1 MEKKYIALT
10 FDDGPNTTTTSEV
23 LDILEKYHVTGSFFL
38 VGDEINEESIKQAK
52 RAFDMGCEINN
63 HSKTHPAM
71 PQMSKDEILSEV
83 EFTNQKIIGITGK
96 APSFFRPPYIAVN
109 ELMLDIIPLTF
120 IAGYGCSDWLPEVSA
135 EERYKKVMEQAD
147 NGAIILLHD
156 AKGNDNTVAAL
167 EMIIPDLLSQ
177 GYELVTVSD
186 LFRLCGCEPKKGVVY
201 SSVFDR

>member
-10 FDDGPNTTTTSEV
+10 FDDGPNTTTTSEII
-23 LDILEKYHVTGSFFL
+23 DILEKYHVIGSFFL
-38 VGDEINEESIKQAK
+38 VGNEITEESRKQAK

-71 PQMSKDEILSEV
+71 PELSEDEILAEID
-83 EFTNQKIIGITGK
+83 FTNRKITEITGK

-109 ELMLDIIPLTF
+109 DMMHDIIPLPF

-135 EERYKKVMEQAD
+135 EERYQKIMEQAD

-167 EMIIPDLLSQ
+167 EMIIPDLISQ

-186 LFRLCGCEPKKGVVY
+186 LFRLCGCEPKKRVVY
-201 SSVFDR
+201 SNVFDR

>member
-10 FDDGPNTTTTSEV
+10 FDDGPNNTTTSEV

-38 VGDEINEESIKQAK
+38 VGDEINEESMKQAK

-83 EFTNQKIIGITGK
+83 EFTNREIIGITGK

-109 ELMLDIIPLTF
+109 DLMLEIIPLTF

-167 EMIIPDLLSQ
+167 EMIIPDLISQ

>member
-23 LDILEKYHVTGSFFL
+23 LDILEKYHVKGSFFL

-71 PQMSKDEILSEV
+71 PEMSKDEILAEV

-96 APSFFRPPYIAVN
+96 APLFFRPPYIAVN
-109 ELMLDIIPLTF
+109 DLMLDIIPLTF

-167 EMIIPDLLSQ
+167 EMIIPDLISQ
-177 GYELVTVSD
+177 GYDLVTVSD